1 MGIIIPTTI
10 NIESMNIQ
18 ETSRVYNI
26 LYKLQY
32 ISTSGVILK
41 LEDISIM
48 EYASYYKIIIK
59 HKDSIDLLR
68 NIERYLL
75 SKIPDYRCAVKNNN
89 SNHYITIKKMIHY
102 YSQTTLILKPI
113 KYLLQPL
120 DRSLCLP
127 RFATG
132 KDIHLVLIYLNSGLL
147 KIN

>member
-18 ETSRVYNI
+18 ETSRVYNL

-89 SNHYITIKKMIHY
+89 SNHYITIKKN
-102 YSQTTLILKPI
+102 SNTTSII
-113 KYLLQPL
+113 KKY
-120 DRSLCLP
+120 DNK
-127 RFATG
+127 T
-132 KDIHLVLIYLNSGLL
+132 IIYINLL
-147 KIN
+147 KVIKSAFYSYLIIYIL